1 MKRLVLPLV
10 LAVALTAGFA
20 AARSVGGL
28 AVAAGQTTFTDA
40 AGDAGGAPDVTSVAV
55 SDDAAS
61 GIVTITVNAAG
72 VHPYTAVNIYFD
84 TDSTGQADYWT
95 HYQRGSNRWSWSTS
109 RWDGA
114 AWQKI
119 TQTNS
124 MNIIPGNDTV
134 TWTFGKWD
142 LGITTGFRL
151 HVKTT
156 LKAANSSTVL
166 ATDQAPDKGRWPYLL
181 STATPPPTSSTQ
193 PTISTAATTTTVQTA
208 DIRPLIGKPTIV
220 PARAIAGKR
229 LTVSFPVTR
238 GIDGSPLPSGKMIC
252 DPSVAGKLIPHGE
265 QFRNGIARLA
275 LTVPTHAKGKLVTVK
290 VTIKLGA
297 KASTRTATFRVA

>member
-10 LAVALTAGFA
+10 LAVALIAGLA
-20 AARSVGGL
+20 AALSGGL
-28 AVAAGQTTFTDA
+28 AVAAGPETFTDP
-40 AGDAGGAPDVTSVAV
+40 AGDAGGAPDVTSVTV
-55 SDDAAS
+55 DDDPAS
-61 GIVTITVNAAG
+61 GIVTVTVHAAG
-72 VHPYTAVNIYFD
+72 VHPDTSINVYFN
-84 TDSTGQADYWT
+84 TDLAGQADYWT
-95 HYQRGSNRWSWSTS
+95 HYQRGKTRWSWSTS

-124 MNIIPGNDTV
+124 MNIVPGNDTV

-151 HVKTT
+151 HVKTA
-156 LKAANSSTVL
+156 LKAATGSTVL
-166 ATDQAPDKGRWPYLL
+166 AGDLAPDKGRWLHRL
-181 STATPPPTSSTQ
+181 SSAAPPTSST
-193 PTISTAATTTTVQTA
+193 PPRTSTAVTTTPVQTA

-220 PARAIAGKR
+220 PTRAIAGKR

-238 GIDGSPLPSGKMIC
+238 GIDGSPLPSGRMIC
-252 DPSVAGKLIPHGE
+252 DPSVAGKPIPHSE
-265 QFRNGIARLA
+265 QLRNGTARLA
-275 LTVPTHAKGKLVTVK
+275 LTLPTYAKDKLLTVK
-290 VTIKLGA
+290 VTIKLGT